1 VDFGRDVQPILQTHC
16 VECHGPKKQK
26 NGFRLDRRSDA
37 FKGGTA
43 AMIGRGN
50 ADASRLYLR
59 LTGAGIDTQMPPDG
73 PLNAEQIGI
82 IKRWIDQGA
91 DWPDAL
97 SGETP
102 PAPADPK
109 ATQIMEALRSGD
121 TPGFRKLLRE
131 NPDAVKRSGAGGSTP
146 LAYAVLYG
154 DVDAVKLVL
163 QAGADVNARSE
174 AGATAL
180 MFAADNLEKSRL
192 LLQAGAD
199 PKARSADGRTPLL
212 VACSWSQTYDVIKLL
227 LDHGADPSDVVNSY
241 RGPLTPL
248 RLAAEKG
255 DEATLRLLLDRGA
268 DARAFGGVPALMA
281 ATSIGDVHS
290 AKLLLPS
297 AAPPAIKSAA
307 TFFLLPPFAS
317 PRGTSDPTAMQFMID
332 AGADLRARDSAGRS
346 LLMLAL
352 TSEKIS
358 EATVKA
364 MIQAGADVNAT
375 TPAGMTVLDFA
386 LQQGKTPIVDLLE
399 KAGAKPGHAAA
410 RPKPRFVPAA
420 SARAAVER
428 SLPLLQKADAMFLQK
443 SGCVSCHN
451 NSLTAMTVSEARKAG
466 IALDEKI
473 AQSSRSLVAADVEV
487 WRERSLQ
494 GMGIPGDSNTINW
507 MLLGLAAENYPA
519 DAGTD
524 AFARFLKNDQL
535 PDGRWRL
542 VAGRPPINSSDIAI
556 TAISMRAMK
565 AYAPKAAHQD
575 YLQAASRAANWIR
588 SARPLTTDDRAF
600 QLLGLIWA
608 GDEPASLKPVAG
620 ELVSQQKSD
629 GGWSQLP
636 AMPSDAYA
644 TGLVLV
650 ALSNSGAIPVN
661 DPAFQRGIE
670 YLRATQLQDGSWHV
684 ATRAIAIQPYFE
696 SGFPHGEDQWISA
709 AATNWATMALIKS
722 VR

>member
-1 VDFGRDVQPILQTHC
+1 MSFGRLAAFLAVTTCVLQPGMAKDAATVDFARDVQPLLQAHC
-16 VECHGPKKQK
+16 IECHGPKKQK

-59 LTGAGIDTQMPPDG
+59 LTGAGFDTQMPPDA
-73 PLNAEQIGI
+73 PLSAEQIGV
-82 IKRWIDQGA
+82 IKRWIDQGS

-121 TPGFRKLLRE
+121 TDAFRKLLRE
-131 NPDAVKRSGAGGSTP
+131 DPDAAKRLGAGGSTP
-146 LAYAVLYG
+146 LTYAVLYG
-154 DVDAVKLVL
+154 DTDAVRLVL

-174 AGATAL
+174 GGATAL
-180 MFAADNLEKSRL
+180 MFAADNLAKSRL

-199 PKARSADGRTPLL
+199 LKARSADGRTPLL

-227 LDHGADPSDVVNSY
+227 LDHGANPSDVVNSY

-268 DARAFGGVPALMA
+268 DARAFGGIPALMA

-290 AKLLLPS
+290 AKLLQPS
-297 AAPPAIKSAA
+297 ANPQAVKSAA
-307 TFFLLPPFAS
+307 TFFLVPPFSS
-317 PRGTSDPTAMQFMID
+317 PRGTSDPAPMQLMIE
-332 AGADLRARDSAGRS
+332 AGADLKARDPAGRS
-346 LLMLAL
+346 LLMLAV

-358 EATVKA
+358 ELTVKA

-375 TPAGMTVLDFA
+375 TPAGRTVLDFA
-386 LQQGKTPIVDLLE
+386 LQQGRTPIVDLLE

-410 RPKPRFVPAA
+410 RPEAKFVPAA

-428 SLPLLQKADAMFLQK
+428 SLPLLQKSDAMFLQK

-466 IALDEKI
+466 IAVDEKI
-473 AQSSRSLVAADVEV
+473 AQNSKSLVAADVEI

-494 GMGIPGDSNTINW
+494 AMGIPGDSNTIDW
-507 MLLGLAAENYPA
+507 ILLGLAAENYPA
-519 DAGTD
+519 DTSTD
-524 AFARFLKNDQL
+524 AFA
-535 PDGRWRL
+535 
-542 VAGRPPINSSDIAI
+542 
-556 TAISMRAMK
+556 
-565 AYAPKAAHQD
+565 
-575 YLQAASRAANWIR
+575 
-588 SARPLTTDDRAF
+588 AF
-600 QLLGLIWA
+600 
-608 GDEPASLKPVAG
+608 
-620 ELVSQQKSD
+620 
-629 GGWSQLP
+629 
-636 AMPSDAYA
+636 
-644 TGLVLV
+644 
-650 ALSNSGAIPVN
+650 
-661 DPAFQRGIE
+661 
-670 YLRATQLQDGSWHV
+670 
-684 ATRAIAIQPYFE
+684 
-696 SGFPHGEDQWISA
+696 
-709 AATNWATMALIKS
+709 
-722 VR
+722 